1 MVSPESGRG
10 GHARGLGR
18 ARDPREGQPFFSQ
31 QDTVLRWKMALWA
44 RQVSRWCCLL
54 QTARAAEFPRR
65 LRSCSSTVQACRGFA
80 PLPLLP
86 SRNDILPWRFQAYG
100 HVSVGSCSPPDSA
113 KDGSFS
119 SPESNLPSPVKQE
132 QAKAETLP
140 DLNTKILCE
149 DWDDI
154 PPSSAL
160 EEISEEA
167 AVQIIAEPLL
177 PLQSS
182 TLRDYVDHS
191 ETLAKL
197 VHLGVDLSQVEKRQK
212 AGQLL
217 LTLDFEKDVRKILL
231 FLKDVGVE
239 DNQLGPFLTKN
250 PYILAEDL
258 EALETRVAYLKSK
271 KFGKAE
277 IAQMVSR
284 APYLL
289 LFSVERLDNRLGFFK
304 NELGLSVKK
313 TKDLVIR
320 LPRLLTGKL
329 EPVKENL
336 QVCQIELGFQRN
348 EIQQI
353 VFKTPK
359 ILTASKKRLK
369 QTFDYLHNIMGIP
382 HHMLT
387 RFPQV
392 FNSKLLRIKERHMF
406 LTFLGRAQ
414 YDPAQPSY
422 ISLDQLVSLPDEV
435 FCTEIAKASIQDF
448 EKFLKTL

>member
-1 MVSPESGRG
+1 
-10 GHARGLGR
+10 
-18 ARDPREGQPFFSQ
+18 
-31 QDTVLRWKMALWA
+31 MAVWA

-54 QTARAAEFPRR
+54 NTARTVEFPRR
-65 LRSCSSTVQACRGFA
+65 LRSRGCPARACREFA
-80 PLPLLP
+80 PQAVLPAGKEVLMCRLQTY
-86 SRNDILPWRFQAYG
+86 RQ
-100 HVSVGSCSPPDSA
+100 VSIGSCSPPDNA
-113 KDGSFS
+113 KGESFS
-119 SPESNLPSPVKQE
+119 SPESNLPSIQQE

-140 DLNTKILCE
+140 DLNAKILDE

-154 PPSSAL
+154 LPSSAL
-160 EEISEEA
+160 EVISEEE

-177 PLQSS
+177 PIQSS

-217 LTLDFEKDVRKILL
+217 LTLDFEKDVKKILL
-231 FLKDVGVE
+231 FLKDVGIE
-239 DNQLGPFLTKN
+239 DNQLGSFLTKN
-250 PYILAEDL
+250 PYILGEDL

-271 KFGKAE
+271 KFGQSE

-329 EPVKENL
+329 ELVKENL

-353 VFKTPK
+353 VYKTPK

-382 HHMLT
+382 HSMLT

-392 FNSKLLRIKERHMF
+392 FNSKLLRIRERHMF
-406 LTFLGRAQ
+406 LAFLGRAQ

-422 ISLDQLVSLPDEV
+422 IPLDQLVSLPDEV
-435 FCTEIAKASIQDF
+435 FCTEIAKASMQDF
-448 EKFLKTL
+448 ENFLKTL

>member
-1 MVSPESGRG
+1 M
-10 GHARGLGR
+10 
-18 ARDPREGQPFFSQ
+18 
-31 QDTVLRWKMALWA
+31 KMALWA
-44 RQVSRWCCLL
+44 RQVSRWCCWLKGAHG
-54 QTARAAEFPRR
+54 TEFPQR
-65 LRSCSSTVQACRGFA
+65 LRSRSNTTRTYHAFC
-80 PLPLLP
+80 PLALPP
-86 SRNDILPWRFQAYG
+86 SRNDFLLWKLQTYRPL
-100 HVSVGSCSPPDSA
+100 SVGSCSQPAST
-113 KDGSFS
+113 KDGSLA
-119 SPESNLPSPVKQE
+119 SPDSNLSSQVNQKQE
-132 QAKAETLP
+132 KAETLS
-140 DLNTKILCE
+140 DLNAKILYE

-160 EEISEEA
+160 EEISEEEA
-167 AVQIIAEPLL
+167 MRIIAEPLL
-177 PLQSS
+177 PLKSS

-197 VHLGVDLSQVEKRQK
+197 VHLGVDLSQVEKHQK

-217 LTLDFEKDVRKILL
+217 LTLDFEKDIRKILL

-239 DNQLGPFLTKN
+239 DNQLGSFLTKN
-250 PYILAEDL
+250 PYILGEDL

-304 NELGLSVKK
+304 NELGLSVRK

-329 EPVKENL
+329 EPVKENI

-348 EIQQI
+348 EIQHI

-359 ILTASKKRLK
+359 ILTASKKRLR
-369 QTFDYLHNIMGIP
+369 QTFDYLHNVMGIP
-382 HHMLT
+382 HDMLT
-387 RFPQV
+387 QFPQV
-392 FNSKLLRIKERHMF
+392 FNSKLLRIKERHLF
-406 LTFLGRAQ
+406 LMFLGRAQ

>member
-1 MVSPESGRG
+1 
-10 GHARGLGR
+10 
-18 ARDPREGQPFFSQ
+18 
-31 QDTVLRWKMALWA
+31 MALRA

-54 QTARAAEFPRR
+54 QAARPAEFPRR
-65 LRSCSSTVQACRGFA
+65 LSGRSGTTQACPEATRLALLPAANAILTWRWQACR
-80 PLPLLP
+80 
-86 SRNDILPWRFQAYG
+86 
-100 HVSVGSCSPPDSA
+100 HVSVGSCSPAGSA

-119 SPESNLPSPVKQE
+119 SPQSSLPSPIKQE
-132 QAKAETLP
+132 EAKAETLP
-140 DLNTKILCE
+140 ELNAEIQCE

-160 EEISEEA
+160 DLISEEE
-167 AVQIIAEPLL
+167 AVQIVAEPLL

-182 TLRDYVDHS
+182 TLRDYVDYS

-197 VHLGVDLSQVEKRQK
+197 VQLGVDLSQVEKRQR

-217 LTLDFEKDVRKILL
+217 LTLDFEKDIRKILL

-250 PYILAEDL
+250 PYILGEDL

-271 KFGKAE
+271 KFGEAD

-304 NELGLSVKK
+304 NELGLNVKK

-336 QVCQIELGFQRN
+336 EVCQIELGFQRK
-348 EIQQI
+348 ELQQI

-359 ILTASKKRLK
+359 ILTASKKRLR

-382 HHMLT
+382 HSMLT

-406 LTFLGRAQ
+406 LKFLGRAQ

-435 FCTEIAKASIQDF
+435 FCTEIAKASMQDF

>member
-1 MVSPESGRG
+1 
-10 GHARGLGR
+10 
-18 ARDPREGQPFFSQ
+18 
-31 QDTVLRWKMALWA
+31 MAVWA
-44 RQVSRWCCLL
+44 RQVSRWCGLL
-54 QTARAAEFPRR
+54 NTARGVGFPRR
-65 LRSCSSTVQACRGFA
+65 LRSRGCTARACREFAALAVLPAGKAVLCRLQACR
-80 PLPLLP
+80 
-86 SRNDILPWRFQAYG
+86 Q
-100 HVSVGSCSPPDSA
+100 VSAGSCSPPDSA

-119 SPESNLPSPVKQE
+119 SPESNLPSVQ
-132 QAKAETLP
+132 QAKAEILP
-140 DLNTKILCE
+140 DLNAKILDE

-160 EEISEEA
+160 EVISEEE
-167 AVQIIAEPLL
+167 AVQIIAEPL
-177 PLQSS
+177 PPIQSS

-217 LTLDFEKDVRKILL
+217 LTLDFEKDVKKILL
-231 FLKDVGVE
+231 FLKDVGIE

-250 PYILAEDL
+250 PYILGEDL

-271 KFGKAE
+271 KFGKSE

-353 VFKTPK
+353 VYKTPK
-359 ILTASKKRLK
+359 ILTASKKRLI

-392 FNSKLLRIKERHMF
+392 FNSKLLRIRERHMF
-406 LTFLGRAQ
+406 LAFLGRAQ
-414 YDPAQPSY
+414 YDPAQPRY

-435 FCTEIAKASIQDF
+435 FCTEIAKVSMQDY
-448 EKFLKTL
+448 ENFLKTL

>member
-1 MVSPESGRG
+1 
-10 GHARGLGR
+10 
-18 ARDPREGQPFFSQ
+18 
-31 QDTVLRWKMALWA
+31 MALWA
-44 RQVSRWCCLL
+44 RQVSRWRCLL
-54 QTARAAEFPRR
+54 QTARAAELPRR
-65 LRSCSSTVQACRGFA
+65 LRVCSSTAQARPRFA
-80 PLPLLP
+80 SLALLP
-86 SRNDILPWRFQAYG
+86 SRNDVFPWRLQAYR
-100 HVSVGSCSPPDSA
+100 HVSVGSCSLPGSA

-140 DLNTKILCE
+140 DLNAKILYE

-154 PPSSAL
+154 PSSSAL
-160 EEISEEA
+160 EEISEEE

-177 PLQSS
+177 PLRSS

-197 VHLGVDLSQVEKRQK
+197 VDLGVDLSQVEKRQK

-217 LTLDFEKDVRKILL
+217 LTLDFEKDIRKILL

-250 PYILAEDL
+250 PYILAEDV

-304 NELGLSVKK
+304 NELGFSVKK

-336 QVCQIELGFQRN
+336 
-348 EIQQI
+348 
-353 VFKTPK
+353 
-359 ILTASKKRLK
+359 
-369 QTFDYLHNIMGIP
+369 
-382 HHMLT
+382 
-387 RFPQV
+387 QV

>member
-1 MVSPESGRG
+1 
-10 GHARGLGR
+10 
-18 ARDPREGQPFFSQ
+18 
-31 QDTVLRWKMALWA
+31 MALWA
-44 RQVSRWCCLL
+44 RQASRWCHLL
-54 QTARAAEFPRR
+54 KAACAAEFRGR
-65 LRSCSSTVQACRGFA
+65 LRGCSSTAQACHGFSPRA
-80 PLPLLP
+80 LLP
-86 SRNDILPWRFQAYG
+86 SPNDVLPWRLQAYR
-100 HVSVGSCSPPDSA
+100 HVSVGSCSPPDCA

-119 SPESNLPSPVKQE
+119 SPESNWPLPVKQE
-132 QAKAETLP
+132 QTKPETLP
-140 DLNTKILCE
+140 DLNEKTLYE
-149 DWDDI
+149 DWDDV

-160 EEISEEA
+160 EEISEEE

-177 PLQSS
+177 PLHSS

-217 LTLDFEKDVRKILL
+217 LTLDFEKDIRKILL

-239 DNQLGPFLTKN
+239 DDQLGPFLTKN
-250 PYILAEDL
+250 PYILGEDL
-258 EALETRVAYLKSK
+258 ETLETRVAYLKSK

-304 NELGLSVKK
+304 KELGLSVKK

>member
-1 MVSPESGRG
+1 
-10 GHARGLGR
+10 
-18 ARDPREGQPFFSQ
+18 
-31 QDTVLRWKMALWA
+31 MALWA
-44 RQVSRWCCLL
+44 RPAARCCCLQRAHLTAL
-54 QTARAAEFPRR
+54 QR
-65 LRSCSSTVQACRGFA
+65 LRSSSEAVQARQGAAPLALLASRRGF
-80 PLPLLP
+80 
-86 SRNDILPWRFQAYG
+86 LPWGWQTYR
-100 HVSVGSCSPPDSA
+100 HVSVENCSQAASA
-113 KDGSFS
+113 QDGSSS
-119 SPESNLPSPVKQE
+119 SPESNLLPVKQE
-132 QAKAETLP
+132 QVKPETIP
-140 DLNTKILCE
+140 DLNTEILCE
-149 DWDDI
+149 DWDDV

-160 EEISEEA
+160 EEISEEE
-167 AVQIIAEPLL
+167 AVQILADPLL

-191 ETLAKL
+191 ETLTKL
-197 VHLGVDLSQVEKRQK
+197 VQLGVDLSQVEKRQK

-217 LTLDFEKDVRKILL
+217 LTLDFEKDIKKILL

-239 DNQLGPFLTKN
+239 DNQLGLFLTKN
-250 PYILAEDL
+250 PYILGEDL

-271 KFGKAE
+271 KFGNAE

-336 QVCQIELGFQRN
+336 QVCQIEFGFQRN

-353 VFKTPK
+353 AYKTPK
-359 ILTASKKRLK
+359 ILTASRKRLQ

-382 HHMLT
+382 HHMLA
-387 RFPQV
+387 RFPQLSYHGFV
-392 FNSKLLRIKERHMF
+392 VLHLIIYGLSSEEFSTQSYYESKRGTSF
-406 LTFLGRAQ
+406 LYF
-414 YDPAQPSY
+414 
-422 ISLDQLVSLPDEV
+422 
-435 FCTEIAKASIQDF
+435 
-448 EKFLKTL
+448 

>member
-1 MVSPESGRG
+1 PVAALPAG
-10 GHARGLGR
+10 AGLLGTLP
-18 ARDPREGQPFFSQ
+18 A
-31 QDTVLRWKMALWA
+31 
-44 RQVSRWCCLL
+44 C
-54 QTARAAEFPRR
+54 RR
-65 LRSCSSTVQACRGFA
+65 LNAGSS
-80 PLPLLP
+80 
-86 SRNDILPWRFQAYG
+86 
-100 HVSVGSCSPPDSA
+100 SPPHNAEDASC
-113 KDGSFS
+113 S
-119 SPESNLPSPVKQE
+119 SPESHLPSVQQG
-132 QAKAETLP
+132 QANPEILP
-140 DLNTKILCE
+140 DLNAEILDE

-160 EEISEEA
+160 EVISEEE

-177 PLQSS
+177 PIQSS

-191 ETLAKL
+191 ETLSKL

-212 AGQLL
+212 AGQLI
-217 LTLDFEKDVRKILL
+217 LTLDFEKDVKKILL

-250 PYILAEDL
+250 PYILGEDL

-271 KFGKAE
+271 KFGKSE

-320 LPRLLTGKL
+320 LPRLLTGKI

-353 VFKTPK
+353 VCKTPK

-392 FNSKLLRIKERHMF
+392 SSKVFNSKLLRIRERHMF
-406 LTFLGRAQ
+406 LAFLGRAQ

-435 FCTEIAKASIQDF
+435 FCTEIAKASMQDF
-448 EKFLKTL
+448 ENFLKTL

>member
-1 MVSPESGRG
+1 
-10 GHARGLGR
+10 
-18 ARDPREGQPFFSQ
+18 
-31 QDTVLRWKMALWA
+31 MALWA
-44 RQVSRWCCLL
+44 RQASRWCHLL
-54 QTARAAEFPRR
+54 KVACAAEFPGR
-65 LRSCSSTVQACRGFA
+65 LRGCSSTAQACHGFA
-80 PLPLLP
+80 PRALLSSP
-86 SRNDILPWRFQAYG
+86 NDVLLWRLQAYR

-119 SPESNLPSPVKQE
+119 SPKSNLPLPVKQE
-132 QAKAETLP
+132 QAKPETLP
-140 DLNTKILCE
+140 DLNEKTLYE
-149 DWDDI
+149 DWDDV
-154 PPSSAL
+154 PPLSAL
-160 EEISEEA
+160 EEISEEE
-167 AVQIIAEPLL
+167 AVQIVAEPLL
-177 PLQSS
+177 PLHSS

-217 LTLDFEKDVRKILL
+217 LTLDFEKDIRKILL

-250 PYILAEDL
+250 PYILGEDL

-359 ILTASKKRLK
+359 ILTASKKRLR

-382 HHMLT
+382 HQMLT

-392 FNSKLLRIKERHMF
+392 FNSKLLRIRERHMF

>member
-1 MVSPESGRG
+1 M
-10 GHARGLGR
+10 
-18 ARDPREGQPFFSQ
+18 
-31 QDTVLRWKMALWA
+31 MAVWA
-44 RQVSRWCCLL
+44 RQVCRWGCLL
-54 QTARAAEFPRR
+54 STARAAEFPGR
-65 LRSCSSTVQACRGFA
+65 LSSRGRSARACRELGPA
-80 PLPLLP
+80 AALPAGKERVLCGL
-86 SRNDILPWRFQAYG
+86 QARRQ
-100 HVSVGSCSPPDSA
+100 VSAGTCPPPDSA
-113 KDGSFS
+113 EGGPRS
-119 SPESNLPSPVKQE
+119 SPQSNLPSVQQK

-140 DLNTKILCE
+140 DLNAKILDE

-160 EEISEEA
+160 EVISEEE

-177 PLQSS
+177 PIQSS

-191 ETLAKL
+191 ETLEKL

-217 LTLDFEKDVRKILL
+217 LTLDFEKDVKKILL
-231 FLKDVGVE
+231 FLKDVGIE
-239 DNQLGPFLTKN
+239 DNQLGSFLTKN
-250 PYILAEDL
+250 PYILGEDL

-271 KFGKAE
+271 KFGQSE

-336 QVCQIELGFQRN
+336 QVCQIELGFQPN

-353 VFKTPK
+353 VYKTPK

-392 FNSKLLRIKERHMF
+392 FNTKLLRIRERHMF
-406 LTFLGRAQ
+406 LAFLGRAQ

-422 ISLDQLVSLPDEV
+422 IPLDQLVSLPDEV
-435 FCTEIAKASIQDF
+435 FCTEIAKASMQDF
-448 EKFLKTL
+448 ENFLKTL

>member
-1 MVSPESGRG
+1 
-10 GHARGLGR
+10 
-18 ARDPREGQPFFSQ
+18 
-31 QDTVLRWKMALWA
+31 MALWA
-44 RQVSRWCCLL
+44 RQVSRWWWCSMK
-54 QTARAAEFPRR
+54 RAHATEFPQK
-65 LRSCSSTVQACRGFA
+65 LRSCSNTTWRCHAFYHLA
-80 PLPLLP
+80 LLP
-86 SRNDILPWRFQAYG
+86 SENDFSLWKLQTYRLL
-100 HVSVGSCSPPDSA
+100 STGSCSQPSSSD
-113 KDGSFS
+113 DGSLA
-119 SPESNLPSPVKQE
+119 SPESNLPSEVNQKQE
-132 QAKAETLP
+132 KAEMLP
-140 DLNTKILCE
+140 DVNAAIPYE

-160 EEISEEA
+160 EEISEEEA
-167 AVQIIAEPLL
+167 MQIIAEPLL

-239 DNQLGPFLTKN
+239 DNQLGSFLTKN
-250 PYILAEDL
+250 PYILGEDL

-271 KFGKAE
+271 KFDKRE

-304 NELGLSVKK
+304 NELGLSVRK

-320 LPRLLTGKL
+320 FPRLLTGKL
-329 EPVKENL
+329 EPVKENI
-336 QVCQIELGFQRN
+336 QICQIELGFQRS
-348 EIQQI
+348 EIQHI
-353 VFKTPK
+353 MFKTPK
-359 ILTASKKRLK
+359 TLTASKKRLR
-369 QTFDYLHNIMGIP
+369 QTFDYLHNVMGIP
-382 HHMLT
+382 HDMLT

-392 FNSKLLRIKERHMF
+392 FNSKLLRIRERHLF
-406 LTFLGRAQ
+406 LKFLGRAQ

>member
-1 MVSPESGRG
+1 MPPFVC
-10 GHARGLGR
+10 HAFK
-18 ARDPREGQPFFSQ
+18 ASKQ
-31 QDTVLRWKMALWA
+31 QDAALSWKMALWA

-65 LRSCSSTVQACRGFA
+65 LSGRSSPAQGCRGFA
-80 PLPLLP
+80 PLALLP
-86 SRNDILPWRFQAYG
+86 SRNDVLPWRLQAYR
-100 HVSVGSCSPPDSA
+100 HVTVGSCSPPGSA
-113 KDGSFS
+113 KEGSFS

-140 DLNTKILCE
+140 DLNAKILYE

-160 EEISEEA
+160 EEISEEE

-217 LTLDFEKDVRKILL
+217 LTLDFEKDIRKILL

-258 EALETRVAYLKSK
+258 EVLETRVAYLKSK

-313 TKDLVIR
+313 
-320 LPRLLTGKL
+320 
-329 EPVKENL
+329 
-336 QVCQIELGFQRN
+336 VCQIELGFQRN

>member
-1 MVSPESGRG
+1 
-10 GHARGLGR
+10 
-18 ARDPREGQPFFSQ
+18 
-31 QDTVLRWKMALWA
+31 
-44 RQVSRWCCLL
+44 
-54 QTARAAEFPRR
+54 
-65 LRSCSSTVQACRGFA
+65 
-80 PLPLLP
+80 
-86 SRNDILPWRFQAYG
+86 
-100 HVSVGSCSPPDSA
+100 
-113 KDGSFS
+113 
-119 SPESNLPSPVKQE
+119 
-132 QAKAETLP
+132 
-140 DLNTKILCE
+140 

-160 EEISEEA
+160 EVISEEE
-167 AVQIIAEPLL
+167 AVQIIAEPLV

-191 ETLAKL
+191 ETLEKL
-197 VHLGVDLSQVEKRQK
+197 VQLGVDLSQVEKRHK

-217 LTLDFEKDVRKILL
+217 LTLDFEKNVKKILL
-231 FLKDVGVE
+231 FLKDVGLE

-250 PYILAEDL
+250 PYILGEDL

-271 KFGKAE
+271 KFGQSE

-353 VFKTPK
+353 VYKTPK

-392 FNSKLLRIKERHMF
+392 FNSKLLRIRERHMF
-406 LTFLGRAQ
+406 LAFLGRAQ

-435 FCTEIAKASIQDF
+435 FCTEIAKASMQDF
-448 EKFLKTL
+448 ENFLKTL

>member
-1 MVSPESGRG
+1 
-10 GHARGLGR
+10 
-18 ARDPREGQPFFSQ
+18 
-31 QDTVLRWKMALWA
+31 MALWA
-44 RQVSRWCCLL
+44 RQVSCWRCLL

-65 LRSCSSTVQACRGFA
+65 LGICSSTAQACRGFA
-80 PLPLLP
+80 SLALLP
-86 SRNDILPWRFQAYG
+86 SRNDVFPWRLQAYR
-100 HVSVGSCSPPDSA
+100 HLSAGSCSPPDSA

-140 DLNTKILCE
+140 DLNAKILYE

-154 PPSSAL
+154 PSSSAL
-160 EEISEEA
+160 EEISEEE

-177 PLQSS
+177 PLRSS

-197 VHLGVDLSQVEKRQK
+197 VDLGVDLSQVEKRQK

-217 LTLDFEKDVRKILL
+217 LTLDFEKDIRKILL

-289 LFSVERLDNRLGFFK
+289 LFSVQRLDNRLGFFK
-304 NELGLSVKK
+304 NELGFSVKK

-336 QVCQIELGFQRN
+336 QVCQIELGFQHN

>member
-1 MVSPESGRG
+1 GLSSRSG
-10 GHARGLGR
+10 
-18 ARDPREGQPFFSQ
+18 
-31 QDTVLRWKMALWA
+31 
-44 RQVSRWCCLL
+44 
-54 QTARAAEFPRR
+54 TA
-65 LRSCSSTVQACRGFA
+65 QACGKIS
-80 PLPLLP
+80 PLLLLP
-86 SRNDILPWRFQAYG
+86 SRSNTLPWRWQPCRR
-100 HVSVGSCSPPDSA
+100 VCSPGSA
-113 KDGSFS
+113 KDGSS
-119 SPESNLPSPVKQE
+119 SCPQSHLLAPVKQE
-132 QAKAETLP
+132 QAKAEPVP
-140 DLNTKILCE
+140 DLNAKALYE

-160 EEISEEA
+160 EEISEEE
-167 AVQIIAEPLL
+167 AVQIIAEQIP
-177 PLQSS
+177 PFQSS

-191 ETLAKL
+191 DTLTRL

-217 LTLDFEKDVRKILL
+217 LTLDFERDIKKILL

-239 DNQLGPFLTKN
+239 DNQLGSFLTKN

-258 EALETRVAYLKSK
+258 EALETRVAYLQSK

-304 NELGLSVKK
+304 NELGLTVKK

-329 EPVKENL
+329 EPVKETL
-336 QVCQIELGFQRN
+336 QVCQLEFGFQHH

-353 VFKTPK
+353 VLKTPK
-359 ILTASKKRLK
+359 ILTASKRRLRE
-369 QTFDYLHNIMGIP
+369 TFDYLHNIMGIP
-382 HHMLT
+382 HRMLT
-387 RFPQV
+387 CFPQV

-406 LTFLGRAQ
+406 LKFLGRAQ

-422 ISLDQLVSLPDEV
+422 ISLDQLVSLPNEV
-435 FCTEIAKASIQDF
+435 FCTEIAKASVQDF

>member
-1 MVSPESGRG
+1 
-10 GHARGLGR
+10 
-18 ARDPREGQPFFSQ
+18 FS
-31 QDTVLRWKMALWA
+31 
-44 RQVSRWCCLL
+44 
-54 QTARAAEFPRR
+54 
-65 LRSCSSTVQACRGFA
+65 
-80 PLPLLP
+80 
-86 SRNDILPWRFQAYG
+86 
-100 HVSVGSCSPPDSA
+100 
-113 KDGSFS
+113 
-119 SPESNLPSPVKQE
+119 
-132 QAKAETLP
+132 
-140 DLNTKILCE
+140 

-160 EEISEEA
+160 EVISEEE

-177 PLQSS
+177 PIRSS

-191 ETLAKL
+191 ETLTKL

-217 LTLDFEKDVRKILL
+217 LTLDFEKDVKKILL

-250 PYILAEDL
+250 PYILGEDL

-271 KFGKAE
+271 KFGKSE
-277 IAQMVSR
+277 IAQM
-284 APYLL
+284 LL
-289 LFSVERLDNRLGFFK
+289 QCPVA
-304 NELGLSVKK
+304 GLSIFEVRHLRKRFSHQLVLR

-320 LPRLLTGKL
+320 LPRLLTGKI

-353 VFKTPK
+353 VCKTPK

-369 QTFDYLHNIMGIP
+369 QTFDYLHNIMGIS

-387 RFPQV
+387 CFPQV
-392 FNSKLLRIKERHMF
+392 FNSKLLRIRERHMF
-406 LTFLGRAQ
+406 LAFLGRAQ

-435 FCTEIAKASIQDF
+435 FCTEIAKASMEDF
-448 EKFLKTL
+448 ENFLKTL

>member
-1 MVSPESGRG
+1 
-10 GHARGLGR
+10 
-18 ARDPREGQPFFSQ
+18 
-31 QDTVLRWKMALWA
+31 MASWA
-44 RQVSRWCCLL
+44 RQLSRWRCLL
-54 QTARAAEFPRR
+54 QTARAADFPRR
-65 LRSCSSTVQACRGFA
+65 LSGSRSAQARRRLA
-80 PLPLLP
+80 PPALLP
-86 SRNDILPWRFQAYG
+86 SRNDVLPWRSQACRR
-100 HVSVGSCSPPDSA
+100 VSAGSCSPPGGA
-113 KDGSFS
+113 EDGSFS

-132 QAKAETLP
+132 QPKAETLP
-140 DLNTKILCE
+140 NLNAKILYE

-160 EEISEEA
+160 EEISEEE

-197 VHLGVDLSQVEKRQK
+197 VHLGVDLSEVEKRQK

-217 LTLDFEKDVRKILL
+217 LTLDFEKDIRKILL

-313 TKDLVIR
+313 VF
-320 LPRLLTGKL
+320 
-329 EPVKENL
+329 
-336 QVCQIELGFQRN
+336 QIELGFQRN

-359 ILTASKKRLK
+359 ILTASKKSLR

-382 HHMLT
+382 HNMLT
-387 RFPQV
+387 HFPQV
-392 FNSKLLRIKERHMF
+392 FNSKLLRIRERHMF

-435 FCTEIAKASIQDF
+435 FCTVVAKASMQDF

>member
-1 MVSPESGRG
+1 MVSPGLRVRG
-10 GHARGLGR
+10 GEPTWARPRAGAARGDAILTR
-18 ARDPREGQPFFSQ
+18 
-31 QDTVLRWKMALWA
+31 KMALWA

-54 QTARAAEFPRR
+54 KRAHATE
-65 LRSCSSTVQACRGFA
+65 CSRKLSRGSNATWTCRVFC
-80 PLPLLP
+80 PLAVLP
-86 SRNDILPWRFQAYG
+86 SRNDFLLWKLQTYRLS
-100 HVSVGSCSPPDSA
+100 SVGSCSQPDST
-113 KDGSFS
+113 KEGSLA
-119 SPESNLPSPVKQE
+119 SPQSNLPSQVNQQ
-132 QAKAETLP
+132 QAKAEMLP
-140 DLNTKILCE
+140 DLNAEVLYE

-160 EEISEEA
+160 EEISEEE

-217 LTLDFEKDVRKILL
+217 LTLDFEKDIRKILL

-277 IAQMVSR
+277 IAHMVSR

-304 NELGLSVKK
+304 NELGLSVRK

-329 EPVKENL
+329 EPVKENI

-348 EIQQI
+348 EIQHI

-359 ILTASKKRLK
+359 ILTASKKRLRR
-369 QTFDYLHNIMGIP
+369 TFDYLHNIMGIP

-387 RFPQV
+387 QFPQV
-392 FNSKLLRIKERHMF
+392 FNSKLLRIKERHSF

>member
-1 MVSPESGRG
+1 
-10 GHARGLGR
+10 
-18 ARDPREGQPFFSQ
+18 
-31 QDTVLRWKMALWA
+31 MALWA
-44 RQVSRWCCLL
+44 RQISRWRCLL
-54 QTARAAEFPRR
+54 PAARAAGSPRAPPG
-65 LRSCSSTVQACRGFA
+65 TVPACRGLA
-80 PLPLLP
+80 PRALLP
-86 SRNDILPWRFQAYG
+86 AGNEALPGGWQARRHG
-100 HVSVGSCSPPDSA
+100 AAGSCPPPGSA
-113 KDGSFS
+113 KEEFFP
-119 SPESNLPSPVKQE
+119 SPVSNLPAVKRE
-132 QAKAETLP
+132 RAAAETVP
-140 DLNTKILCE
+140 VPSAETLCE

-160 EEISEEA
+160 EEISEEE

-191 ETLAKL
+191 ETLTKL

-217 LTLDFEKDVRKILL
+217 LTLDFEKDIRKILL

-239 DNQLGPFLTKN
+239 DNQLGTFLTKN
-250 PYILAEDL
+250 PYILGEDL

-336 QVCQIELGFQRN
+336 QVCQIELGFQRD
-348 EIQQI
+348 EIKQI

-359 ILTASKKRLK
+359 ILTASKKRLR
-369 QTFDYLHNIMGIP
+369 QTFDYLHNIMGIS

-406 LTFLGRAQ
+406 LAFLGRAQ

-422 ISLDQLVSLPDEV
+422 ISLDQLVSVPDEV

-448 EKFLKTL
+448 ERFLKTL

>member
-1 MVSPESGRG
+1 
-10 GHARGLGR
+10 
-18 ARDPREGQPFFSQ
+18 
-31 QDTVLRWKMALWA
+31 MASWA
-44 RQVSRWCCLL
+44 RQLSRWRCLL

-65 LRSCSSTVQACRGFA
+65 LSSSRSAQARRRLA
-80 PLPLLP
+80 PPTLLP
-86 SRNDILPWRFQAYG
+86 SRNDVLPWRSQACRR
-100 HVSVGSCSPPDSA
+100 VSAGSCSPPGGA
-113 KDGSFS
+113 EDGSFS

-132 QAKAETLP
+132 QPKAETLP
-140 DLNTKILCE
+140 NLNAKILYE

-160 EEISEEA
+160 EEISEEE

-217 LTLDFEKDVRKILL
+217 LTLDFEKDIREILL

-313 TKDLVIR
+313 VF
-320 LPRLLTGKL
+320 
-329 EPVKENL
+329 
-336 QVCQIELGFQRN
+336 QIELGFQHN

-359 ILTASKKRLK
+359 ILTASKKRLR

-382 HHMLT
+382 HNMLT
-387 RFPQV
+387 HFPQV
-392 FNSKLLRIKERHMF
+392 FNSKLLRIRERHMF

-435 FCTEIAKASIQDF
+435 FCTVVAKASMQDF

>member
-1 MVSPESGRG
+1 
-10 GHARGLGR
+10 
-18 ARDPREGQPFFSQ
+18 
-31 QDTVLRWKMALWA
+31 
-44 RQVSRWCCLL
+44 
-54 QTARAAEFPRR
+54 
-65 LRSCSSTVQACRGFA
+65 
-80 PLPLLP
+80 
-86 SRNDILPWRFQAYG
+86 
-100 HVSVGSCSPPDSA
+100 
-113 KDGSFS
+113 
-119 SPESNLPSPVKQE
+119 
-132 QAKAETLP
+132 
-140 DLNTKILCE
+140 
-149 DWDDI
+149 DWDDV

-160 EEISEEA
+160 EEISEED
-167 AVQIIAEPLL
+167 AVRIIAEPLL

-197 VHLGVDLSQVEKRQK
+197 VHLGVDLSQVEKHQK

-217 LTLDFEKDVRKILL
+217 LTLDFEKDIKKILL

-250 PYILAEDL
+250 PYILGEDL

-336 QVCQIELGFQRN
+336 QVCRIELGFQRN

-382 HHMLT
+382 HHILT

-392 FNSKLLRIKERHMF
+392 FNSKLLRIRERHMF
-406 LTFLGRAQ
+406 LKFLGKAQ
-414 YDPAQPSY
+414 YDPTQPSY

-435 FCTEIAKASIQDF
+435 FCAEIAKASMQDF

>member
-1 MVSPESGRG
+1 
-10 GHARGLGR
+10 
-18 ARDPREGQPFFSQ
+18 
-31 QDTVLRWKMALWA
+31 MALRA

-54 QTARAAEFPRR
+54 QAARAAGFPRR
-65 LRSCSSTVQACRGFA
+65 LKGRSSTTQACPEPARLA
-80 PLPLLP
+80 PLPARSAVLT
-86 SRNDILPWRFQAYG
+86 WRWLACR
-100 HVSVGSCSPPDSA
+100 HVSVGSCSPTGSSE
-113 KDGSFS
+113 DGAS
-119 SPESNLPSPVKQE
+119 SPQNSLPSPVKRE
-132 QAKAETLP
+132 EAKVETLP
-140 DLNTKILCE
+140 NLNAEVPYE

-160 EEISEEA
+160 QEISEEE

-197 VHLGVDLSQVEKRQK
+197 IHLGVDLSQVEKRQK
-212 AGQLL
+212 AGQLV
-217 LTLDFEKDVRKILL
+217 LTLDFEKDIRKILL

-313 TKDLVIR
+313 
-320 LPRLLTGKL
+320 
-329 EPVKENL
+329 
-336 QVCQIELGFQRN
+336 VCQSELGFQRS
-348 EIQQI
+348 EVQQI
-353 VFKTPK
+353 AFKTPK
-359 ILTASKKRLK
+359 ILTASKKRLR
-369 QTFDYLHNIMGIP
+369 QTFDYLHNVMGIP
-382 HHMLT
+382 HNLLT

-406 LTFLGRAQ
+406 LKFLGRAQ

-435 FCTEIAKASIQDF
+435 FCAEIAKASIQDF

>member
-1 MVSPESGRG
+1 
-10 GHARGLGR
+10 
-18 ARDPREGQPFFSQ
+18 
-31 QDTVLRWKMALWA
+31 MALWA

-65 LRSCSSTVQACRGFA
+65 LRSCSSSAQACRGFA
-80 PLPLLP
+80 PLALLP
-86 SRNDILPWRFQAYG
+86 SRNDVLPWRLQPYKR
-100 HVSVGSCSPPDSA
+100 VSVGSCSPPNSA

-119 SPESNLPSPVKQE
+119 SPESNLPSLVKQE

-140 DLNTKILCE
+140 DLNAKILYE

-160 EEISEEA
+160 EKISEEE

-217 LTLDFEKDVRKILL
+217 LTLDFEKDIRKILL

-258 EALETRVAYLKSK
+258 EALE
-271 KFGKAE
+271 
-277 IAQMVSR
+277 SR
-284 APYLL
+284 
-289 LFSVERLDNRLGFFK
+289 
-304 NELGLSVKK
+304 
-313 TKDLVIR
+313 
-320 LPRLLTGKL
+320 
-329 EPVKENL
+329 
-336 QVCQIELGFQRN
+336 
-348 EIQQI
+348 
-353 VFKTPK
+353 
-359 ILTASKKRLK
+359 
-369 QTFDYLHNIMGIP
+369 
-382 HHMLT
+382 
-387 RFPQV
+387 
-392 FNSKLLRIKERHMF
+392 
-406 LTFLGRAQ
+406 
-414 YDPAQPSY
+414 
-422 ISLDQLVSLPDEV
+422 
-435 FCTEIAKASIQDF
+435 
-448 EKFLKTL
+448 

>member
-1 MVSPESGRG
+1 
-10 GHARGLGR
+10 
-18 ARDPREGQPFFSQ
+18 
-31 QDTVLRWKMALWA
+31 MALRA

-54 QTARAAEFPRR
+54 RTARAAEFPRR
-65 LRSCSSTVQACRGFA
+65 LSGRSSTAQACRGFVPRA
-80 PLPLLP
+80 PLP
-86 SRNDILPWRFQAYG
+86 SRNDVFPWRLQSYRQ
-100 HVSVGSCSPPDSA
+100 VSAGSCYPPSSA
-113 KDGSFS
+113 KDGCFS

-132 QAKAETLP
+132 QAKAEILP
-140 DLNTKILCE
+140 DANAKACE

-154 PPSSAL
+154 PPSFAL
-160 EEISEEA
+160 EEISEEE

-304 NELGLSVKK
+304 NELDLSVKK

-382 HHMLT
+382 HNMLT

>member
-1 MVSPESGRG
+1 M
-10 GHARGLGR
+10 
-18 ARDPREGQPFFSQ
+18 
-31 QDTVLRWKMALWA
+31 MAVWA
-44 RQVSRWCCLL
+44 RPVSRWGCLL
-54 QTARAAEFPRR
+54 SAARAAELPRR
-65 LRSCSSTVQACRGFA
+65 LRSGGRPARACRQLA
-80 PLPLLP
+80 RAAALPAGKEIVPGRLP
-86 SRNDILPWRFQAYG
+86 ACRRL
-100 HVSVGSCSPPDSA
+100 SVGSRSPPDGA

-119 SPESNLPSPVKQE
+119 SPESNLPSVQQG
-132 QAKAETLP
+132 QAKPEILP
-140 DLNTKILCE
+140 DLNAKILDE

-160 EEISEEA
+160 EVISEEE

-177 PLQSS
+177 PIQSS
-182 TLRDYVDHS
+182 TLREYVDHS
-191 ETLAKL
+191 ETLTKL

-217 LTLDFEKDVRKILL
+217 LTLDFEKDVKKKLL

-250 PYILAEDL
+250 PYILGEDL

-271 KFGKAE
+271 KFGKSE

-320 LPRLLTGKL
+320 LPRLLTGKI

-336 QVCQIELGFQRN
+336 
-348 EIQQI
+348 
-353 VFKTPK
+353 
-359 ILTASKKRLK
+359 
-369 QTFDYLHNIMGIP
+369 
-382 HHMLT
+382 
-387 RFPQV
+387 QV
-392 FNSKLLRIKERHMF
+392 FNSKLLRIRERHMF
-406 LTFLGRAQ
+406 LAFLGRAQ

-435 FCTEIAKASIQDF
+435 FCTEIAKASMQDF
-448 EKFLKTL
+448 ENFLKTL

>member
-1 MVSPESGRG
+1 
-10 GHARGLGR
+10 
-18 ARDPREGQPFFSQ
+18 
-31 QDTVLRWKMALWA
+31 MALWA
-44 RQVSRWCCLL
+44 RQVSLRWCLL
-54 QTARAAEFPRR
+54 KTARGAEFPGR
-65 LRSCSSTVQACRGFA
+65 LGSGSSTAQARREFA
-80 PLPLLP
+80 RLALLP
-86 SRNDILPWRFQAYG
+86 SGNDVLLWRLQAHR
-100 HVSVGSCSPPDSA
+100 HVSVGSCPPPSSA
-113 KDGSFS
+113 KDGSSS
-119 SPESNLPSPVKQE
+119 SPESNLPSPIEQK

-140 DLNTKILCE
+140 DLNAEILYE

-160 EEISEEA
+160 EEISEEE

-177 PLQSS
+177 PPQSS

-191 ETLAKL
+191 ETLTKL

-217 LTLDFEKDVRKILL
+217 LTLNFEKDIKKILL

-313 TKDLVIR
+313 TKDLVTR

-359 ILTASKKRLK
+359 ILTASKKRLR

-392 FNSKLLRIKERHMF
+392 FNSKLLRIRERHMF

-414 YDPAQPSY
+414 YDPTQPSY

>member
-1 MVSPESGRG
+1 MGRTLFCPPPPSRPAPEWSHPSWG
-10 GHARGLGR
+10 GR
-18 ARDPREGQPFFSQ
+18 APHTWAGPRRERCEGQ
-31 QDTVLRWKMALWA
+31 DAVLRWKMALGA

-54 QTARAAEFPRR
+54 KTSRAAEFPRR
-65 LRSCSSTVQACRGFA
+65 LRSCSITAHACREFA
-80 PLPLLP
+80 PLALLP
-86 SRNDILPWRFQAYG
+86 SKKNVLLWRLQAYR
-100 HVSVGSCSPPDSA
+100 HVSVLSCSPPDSA
-113 KDGSFS
+113 KDEFFS
-119 SPESNLPSPVKQE
+119 SPESNLPSPVEQE
-132 QAKAETLP
+132 QAKAKPLP
-140 DLNTKILCE
+140 DLNAKILYE
-149 DWDDI
+149 DWDDV

-160 EEISEEA
+160 EEISEEE

-182 TLRDYVDHS
+182 TFRDYVDHS

-217 LTLDFEKDVRKILL
+217 LTLDFEKDIKKILL

-239 DNQLGPFLTKN
+239 DNQLGTFLTKN

-329 EPVKENL
+329 EPAKENL
-336 QVCQIELGFQRN
+336 QV
-348 EIQQI
+348 
-353 VFKTPK
+353 
-359 ILTASKKRLK
+359 
-369 QTFDYLHNIMGIP
+369 
-382 HHMLT
+382 
-387 RFPQV
+387 
-392 FNSKLLRIKERHMF
+392 FNSRLFRIKERHMF

>member
-1 MVSPESGRG
+1 
-10 GHARGLGR
+10 
-18 ARDPREGQPFFSQ
+18 
-31 QDTVLRWKMALWA
+31 MALWA
-44 RQVSRWCCLL
+44 RPVSRWRCLL
-54 QTARAAEFPRR
+54 TAARADVPRR
-65 LRSCSSTVQACRGFA
+65 PGSRGGPWACPGLAAAAVPPAGKPLVLCAGGGGGGGKPLVLCALQAGRRLA
-80 PLPLLP
+80 
-86 SRNDILPWRFQAYG
+86 A
-100 HVSVGSCSPPDSA
+100 GSCSPPDSA
-113 KDGSFS
+113 RRASS
-119 SPESNLPSPVKQE
+119 CSPESNLPSVQ
-132 QAKAETLP
+132 QGRAKVETLP
-140 DLNTKILCE
+140 DLNAKILDE

-160 EEISEEA
+160 EVISEEE
-167 AVQIIAEPLL
+167 AVQIIAEPLV

-191 ETLAKL
+191 ETLEKL

-217 LTLDFEKDVRKILL
+217 LTLDFEKDVKKVLL
-231 FLKDVGVE
+231 FLKDVGLE

-250 PYILAEDL
+250 PYILGEDL

-271 KFGKAE
+271 KFGKSE

-353 VFKTPK
+353 VYKTPK

-392 FNSKLLRIKERHMF
+392 FNSKLLRIRERHMF
-406 LTFLGRAQ
+406 LAFLGRAQ

-422 ISLDQLVSLPDEV
+422 ISLDQLW
-435 FCTEIAKASIQDF
+435 QNF
-448 EKFLKTL
+448 ERLENWLMTYFLSCPLLSFPFILFPKS

>member
-1 MVSPESGRG
+1 M
-10 GHARGLGR
+10 
-18 ARDPREGQPFFSQ
+18 
-31 QDTVLRWKMALWA
+31 
-44 RQVSRWCCLL
+44 
-54 QTARAAEFPRR
+54 
-65 LRSCSSTVQACRGFA
+65 
-80 PLPLLP
+80 
-86 SRNDILPWRFQAYG
+86 
-100 HVSVGSCSPPDSA
+100 
-113 KDGSFS
+113 
-119 SPESNLPSPVKQE
+119 
-132 QAKAETLP
+132 
-140 DLNTKILCE
+140 
-149 DWDDI
+149 
-154 PPSSAL
+154 
-160 EEISEEA
+160 
-167 AVQIIAEPLL
+167 
-177 PLQSS
+177 
-182 TLRDYVDHS
+182 
-191 ETLAKL
+191 
-197 VHLGVDLSQVEKRQK
+197 
-212 AGQLL
+212 
-217 LTLDFEKDVRKILL
+217 
-231 FLKDVGVE
+231 
-239 DNQLGPFLTKN
+239 
-250 PYILAEDL
+250 
-258 EALETRVAYLKSK
+258 RVAYLKSK
-271 KFGKAE
+271 KFGKSE

-353 VFKTPK
+353 VYKTPK

-392 FNSKLLRIKERHMF
+392 FNSKLLRIRERHMF
-406 LTFLGRAQ
+406 LAFLGRAQ

-435 FCTEIAKASIQDF
+435 FCTEMAKASMQDF